1 MSESRPSRG
10 GGKRS
15 YAADDGSD
23 SDRSEES
30 VPKPAASSRRT
41 KRQRSTFTAN
51 EEGEEDN
58 MDDEEEEDGT
68 GRTTPYEAGQI
79 MKVYVEN
86 FMCHRKFHIDLGR
99 HLNFI
104 SGRNGSGNSTL

>member
-1 MSESRPSRG
+1 LATNE
-10 GGKRS
+10 
-15 YAADDGSD
+15 DDD
-23 SDRSEES
+23 
-30 VPKPAASSRRT
+30 
-41 KRQRSTFTAN
+41 
-51 EEGEEDN
+51 EDN
-58 MDDEEEEDGT
+58 MEEDDDDET

-104 SGRNGSGNSTL
+104 SGRNGSGINTFPVLLWAWHFFDVGNFKFR